1 MHTGGYIPNFI
12 PSENTKIIISRKD
25 MNQSE
30 NINELAT
37 ALAKCQGEMEPAI
50 KDSINPHFKNKFATL
65 YSIWEACR
73 KPLSKNGLSVVQTM
87 DFINDKLCLTTK
99 LLHSSGQWIG
109 SVTPVIYA
117 KNDAQGIGSALSYFK
132 RYSLSALLGIC
143 TADEDDDGNAAM
155 PSEKHEKP
163 RKEPPKVEGQPLTSE
178 QRKELHELADLCDPD
193 YMAKVYTYL
202 ESMGIRGFDG
212 LKSDKFDRVIKGM
225 KTNAESTQKAKG

>member
-1 MHTGGYIPNFI
+1 M
-12 PSENTKIIISRKD
+12 S
-25 MNQSE
+25 NQSE
-30 NINELAT
+30 HINELAT

-99 LLHSSGQWIG
+99 LLHSSGQWMG

-155 PSEKHEKP
+155 PNEKQEKP
-163 RKEPPKVEGQPLTSE
+163 SKKEPPKVEGQPFDCLLHLTRE
-178 QRKELHELADLCDPD
+178 QTKELHELAELCDPE
-193 YMAKVYTYL
+193 YMAKLYSYL
-202 ESMGIRGFDG
+202 ESLGVKGFEN
-212 LKSDKFDRVIKGM
+212 LKSDKYERVIKGM
-225 KTNAESTQKAKG
+225 RANAEMTQKAKG